1 MGHSIMVGC
10 DLHDRSMLLKVTV
23 GRRLPGQMSF
33 SNTLEGR
40 DKMIRRLLEMR
51 DSQGADR
58 IVFVY
63 EASGQGF
70 GLYDELHE
78 SGIECYVLA
87 PTHLPKT
94 PGRKRNKT
102 DERDA
107 LMLLEQCRG
116 YVLAGNPLP
125 TIWIPPAELRDD
137 RDLVRAR
144 LETAEANT
152 QVKLQTY
159 ALLKRNRVALPDFFT
174 KHRHWTKRFV
184 CWLEE
189 TAEGM
194 LNGAAAVLRMYVARH
209 RAFHRE
215 LLELDRAIRQLSK
228 CERYKLP
235 CELIQKLPGVGRL
248 TTMVYLTEM
257 GDLCRF
263 KNRRQVAAYLG
274 LCPSSFESGERN
286 DRKGHITRQGPS
298 RVRKVLCQAAWAGV
312 WKDTA
317 SRREWERIRR
327 GDPKR
332 GKKAIV
338 AVMRRL
344 AIRMWHIGLSAGVD
358 ESLVSPADRI
368 PPLGLDKRGAAPT
381 RFAVA
386 SVPAG
391 G

>member
-1 MGHSIMVGC
+1 MAHPIMVGC
-10 DLHDRSMLLKVTV
+10 DLHDRNMLLKVAV
-23 GRRLPGQMSF
+23 GQGSPLQMSF
-33 SNTLEGR
+33 SNTWEGR
-40 DKMIRRLLEMR
+40 ERMISRLLEMQKKQ
-51 DSQGADR
+51 SGR

-70 GLYDELHE
+70 GLYDELQE

-116 YVLAGNPLP
+116 FVLAGNPLP
-125 TIWIPPAELRDD
+125 TVWIPPATLRDD

-144 LETAEANT
+144 LETAEAST
-152 QVKLQTY
+152 RVKLRTY
-159 ALLKRNRVALPDFFT
+159 ALLKRNRIALPDFFV

-184 CWLEE
+184 AWLEE
-189 TAEGM
+189 TAAQM
-194 LNGAAAVLRMYVARH
+194 RSGAGAVLQMYVARYQ
-209 RAFHRE
+209 AFHRE
-215 LLELDRAIRQLSK
+215 LLKLDRAIRELSL
-228 CERYKLP
+228 CERYRLA
-235 CELIQKLPGVGRL
+235 CELLEKLPGVGQL
-248 TTMVYLTEM
+248 TAMVFLTEM
-257 GDLCRF
+257 GDLSRF
-263 KNRRQVAAYLG
+263 KNRREVAAYLG

-298 RVRKVLCQAAWAGV
+298 RVRKVLCQAAWASV
-312 WKDTA
+312 WTDTA
-317 SRREWERIRR
+317 CRRDWERIRR
-327 GDPKR
+327 SDPKR

-344 AIRMWHIGLSAGVD
+344 AIRMWHIALSAGVD
-358 ESLVSPADRI
+358 ESLISPADRI
-368 PPLGLDKRGAAPT
+368 PPLGLDRRAAPT

-386 SVPAG
+386 SISASG
-391 G
+391 